1 MCADCAAAS
10 FRELYTLVSGSQ
22 PMLVSLWGTLAGFR
36 GVDAGSSQLAHVLIA
51 CVQLMCRLVYRHV
64 LPSAVRSTNYELP
77 VIDRILR
84 RGLSGK
90 EHTYVQLMCRLVY
103 A

>member
-1 MCADCAAAS
+1 
-10 FRELYTLVSGSQ
+10 
-22 PMLVSLWGTLAGFR
+22 MLVSLWGTLAGFC
-36 GVDAGSSQLAHVLIA
+36 GFDAGSSQLAHVCIA
-51 CVQLMCRLVYRHV
+51 CVQLMWRLVYRHV

-77 VIDRILR
+77 VCDPILR

-103 A
+103 T